1 MTTTTS
7 TTKSS
12 PWEPFVRPRTALL
25 TTHRRDGSP
34 VTTPVDVA
42 VDGPHAYFR
51 TWDASGKAKRLRRDA
66 RVEVAPR
73 SHGHAIGDPVPA
85 RVRVLEGDDV
95 ARARRALHHKHPLR
109 QGVLVPL
116 MHRMR
121 RWHTVHYELEPR
133 SAGVLGTS

>member
-1 MTTTTS
+1 MTTTTN
-7 TTKSS
+7 TTKPSA
-12 PWEPFVRPRTALL
+12 WEPFVRPRTALL
-25 TTHRRDGSP
+25 TTHRRDDSP

-51 TWDASGKAKRLRRDA
+51 TWDASGKAKRLRRDP

-116 MHRMR
+116 MHRVR
-121 RWHTVHYELEPR
+121 RWHTVHYELEP
-133 SAGVLGTS
+133 

>member
-1 MTTTTS
+1 MTTTS
-7 TTKSS
+7 ITKPSA
-12 PWEPFVRPRTALL
+12 WEPFVRPPTALL

-42 VDGPHAYFR
+42 VDGVHAYFR
-51 TWDASGKAKRLRRDA
+51 TWDASGKAKRLRRDVS
-66 RVEVAPR
+66 VEVAPR
-73 SHGHAIGDPVPA
+73 RHGHATAEPVPA
-85 RVRVLEGDDV
+85 CVRVLDGEDV
-95 ARARRALHHKHPLR
+95 ARARRALRHKHPLR

-133 SAGVLGTS
+133 STGVAGNS

>member
-12 PWEPFVRPRTALL
+12 TWEPFVRPPTALL

-42 VDGPHAYFR
+42 VDGAHAYFR
-51 TWDASGKAKRLRRDA
+51 TWDASGKAKRLRRDPH
-66 RVEVAPR
+66 VEVAPR
-73 SHGHAIGDPVPA
+73 SHGHAIGEPVPA
-85 RVRVLEGDDV
+85 QARVLEGEEV

-116 MHRMR
+116 MHRVR
-121 RWHTVHYELEPR
+121 RWHTVHYELEP
-133 SAGVLGTS
+133 